1 MEKKPRSGMAVTS
14 LVLGIVALVTSVLP
28 FINNLSFVM
37 AILGL
42 IFGIVGM
49 VGIAKGKKDGKGLA
63 IAGIILSVIACIVVL
78 AAQATW
84 SAAFDKAMDEAGYSS
99 SSSAAAVSQSA
110 EQGSEGAAADAGS
123 APAPEQAE
131 GAGQEA
137 PASDYAVTIDGCR
150 VAEDYA
156 GDPVAVVTY
165 TFTNNSDKA
174 TSFMVAL
181 RPQVFQ
187 NGVELNTA
195 IGSDWDSE
203 KYMSDVKPG
212 SSSTVEIGYSL
223 EDKSDLTVEVT
234 ELISFNDTVLAEST
248 FSLK

>member
-1 MEKKPRSGMAVTS
+1 MEKRARSGMAVAS

-28 FINNLSFVM
+28 IVNNLSFIM

-49 VGIAKGKKDGKGLA
+49 VGIAKGKKGGKGLA
-63 IAGIILSVIACIVVL
+63 IAGIALSVIACVVVL

-99 SSSAAAVSQSA
+99 SSSSSSSQTTGQGAGEAAEA
-110 EQGSEGAAADAGS
+110 EEGAPSS
-123 APAPEQAE
+123 A
-131 GAGQEA
+131 
-137 PASDYAVTIDGCR
+137 YAVTIDEAR
-150 VAEDYA
+150 LAEDYE
-156 GDPVAVVTY
+156 GNPVAVVTY
-165 TFTNNSDKA
+165 TFTNNSEDA
-174 TSFMVAL
+174 TSFAVAL
-181 RPQVFQ
+181 NPQAFQ

-195 IGSDWDSE
+195 IGSEWDSE

-212 SSSTVEIGYSL
+212 GSSTVEIGYKL
-223 EDKSDLTVEVT
+223 EDDSDVTAEVT
-234 ELISFNDTVLAEST
+234 ELFSFDDTVLAQKT